1 MIRDEKPIV
10 YVVGH
15 KNPDTDS
22 ICSAIS
28 YAYFKNATDKRY
40 RYVPMRAGKIN
51 EEVSFI
57 LNRFK
62 TPIPDE
68 IDSLSA
74 TVSDLS
80 LKKTISINSKDSIQI
95 LAELMK
101 NTGVRAVPV
110 INDKGK
116 VVGIV
121 GLRDIAQHYMD
132 SVNFFDLSK
141 TAIDVDLLVK
151 TIECRIICNTSNI
164 KQLTG
169 KVYIS
174 SMQKGSLLN
183 RLEKGDI
190 VITGDQHDIHQ
201 EAIHVGCAA
210 LIITNSMEPTSDTIK
225 LANQKGVLI
234 AVSPFDTFA
243 TVHLMTMSS
252 PVETIMCKKIPT
264 VGLYT
269 PISVL
274 KKRILSSEYRS
285 EIVVDSDNNLI
296 AFITRTDLLNP
307 IRKKV
312 ILVDHNE
319 ISQAVDNIEEAEI
332 LEIIDHHRVGDIST
346 VAPIYVYNDPVGSTC
361 TVVTNIMLL
370 HQVRIPPEIA
380 GILLSGILSDTLI
393 LTLSTT
399 TEKDKFAAHK
409 LAEIAG
415 ITIKEYGKE
424 LLSESIK
431 TKGKTSAELIE
442 ADFKE
447 FNIGGKKLGISQIMV
462 FDCEEINLREQEI
475 LEELERIRQSGGYD
489 LTALLVTNPV
499 SSRQERI
506 FMQGEIWIVEKA
518 FNVKIENNTCILPTI
533 MSRKRDFIPAVGQV
547 LSMSR

>member
-1 MIRDEKPIV
+1 MIREDKPIV

-40 RYVPMRAGKIN
+40 RFVPVRAGRIN
-51 EEVSFI
+51 EEASFI
-57 LNRFK
+57 LNRFNV
-62 TPIPDE
+62 PFPDE
-68 IDSLSA
+68 IESLTA
-74 TVSDLS
+74 TVNDLQ
-80 LKKTISINSKDSIQI
+80 LKKPISIDCKDSIQV

-101 NTGVRAVPV
+101 STGVRAVPV
-110 INDKGK
+110 ITDKSK

-121 GLRDIAQHYMD
+121 GLKDIAQHYID

-141 TAIDVDLLVK
+141 SAIDLDLLIN
-151 TIECRIICNTSNI
+151 TIECRIICNTANI
-164 KQLTG
+164 KLLTG

-174 SMQKGSLLN
+174 NMQKGSLLN
-183 RLEKGDI
+183 RIEKGGI
-190 VITGDQHDIHQ
+190 IITGDQQDIQ
-201 EAIHVGCAA
+201 EEAIYAGCSAI
-210 LIITNSMEPTSDTIK
+210 IITNSMEPTSDIVK
-225 LANQKGVLI
+225 LASERGVLI
-234 AVSPFDTFA
+234 AVSPYDTFA
-243 TVHLMTMSS
+243 TVHLMTMSC
-252 PVETIMCKKIPT
+252 PVESIMCSKIPS

-274 KKRILSSEYRS
+274 KKRILASEYRS

-307 IRKKV
+307 VRKKV

-361 TVVTNIMLL
+361 TVVANIMML
-370 HQVRIPPEIA
+370 HQLRIPSEIA

-399 TEKDKFAAHK
+399 TEKDRIAAQK

-415 ITIKEYGKE
+415 ISIKEYGKE
-424 LLSESIK
+424 LLSESIN
-431 TKGKTSAELIE
+431 TKGKTSSELIQ

-447 FNIGGKKLGISQIMV
+447 FNIGGKKLGISQMMV
-462 FDCEEINLREQEI
+462 LDCEEINLRESEI
-475 LEELERIRQSGGYD
+475 LEELDKIRLAGGYD

-499 SSRQERI
+499 SSKQERI
-506 FMQGEIWIVEKA
+506 FMQGDTWIVEKA

-533 MSRKRDFIPAVGQV
+533 MSRKRDFIPAVGQA
-547 LSMSR
+547 LSMSK